1 MPDAYLCPAH
11 TPDLDRRELHYNNSV
26 EGKMPEKH
34 VDIRFSHNVSLT
46 GLADELTAI
55 KTAIMLISTKLP
67 LSANPHHKDNQ
78 M

>member
-1 MPDAYLCPAH
+1 
-11 TPDLDRRELHYNNSV
+11 
-26 EGKMPEKH
+26 MPEKH

-46 GLADELTAI
+46 GLDDELTAI
-55 KTAIMLISTKLP
+55 KTAIMLISAKLP

>member
-1 MPDAYLCPAH
+1 MPDVYLCPAH
-11 TPDLDRRELHYNNSV
+11 TPDLTRRELHYNNPV

-46 GLADELTAI
+46 ICVSLRNMGSVKCNEMAD
-55 KTAIMLISTKLP
+55 LIDS
-67 LSANPHHKDNQ
+67 SIHKDNQ